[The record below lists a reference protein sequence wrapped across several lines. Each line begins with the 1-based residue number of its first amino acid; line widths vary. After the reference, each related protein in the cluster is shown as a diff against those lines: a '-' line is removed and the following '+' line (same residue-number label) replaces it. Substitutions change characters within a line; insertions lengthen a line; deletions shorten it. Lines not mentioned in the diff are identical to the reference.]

1 MSNKNFGF
9 GTQIRK
15 SPYFDSTVKWGAT
28 GFSVYNHM
36 YIPRDFGSP
45 EQNFWNLIEKSILCD
60 VAVERQVEITGSDA
74 YKFIQLLTPRDLS
87 KLSVGQCKYVLI
99 VNNDGG
105 ILNDPVLLRL
115 AENHFW
121 LSLADSD
128 VLLWAQGVAVNS
140 GLDVKIS
147 EPDVSPLQLQG
158 PTSQEIMVKLFGEDI
173 RDLKYYWLREYQLDG
188 IPLIVSRTGWSS
200 ELGYE
205 IYLRDGSKGN
215 ELYEKIMAA
224 GKEHGIQ
231 PGHTSSIRRIEGG
244 MLSYHADADIHTNP
258 FELGLDRLVNLD
270 SEINFIGKK
279 ALKKIKEKGI
289 SRKQVGLVID
299 CAPLSGPNT
308 TFWPIKKDRKQI
320 GKVTSAVYS
329 PRLKKNIAL
338 AMVSVE
344 QSEIDFI
351 GKEAL
356 KKIKQ
361 EGIKRKQ
368 VGLIIDCDPLSG
380 PNTTF
385 WPIEKDGKKIGKVT
399 SAVYSPR
406 LKKNIAL
413 AMIEINYSEL
423 GNRLDVQIHE
433 GKYSATIVEKP
444 FYDPKKNIVKS

>member
-1 MSNKNFGF
+1 MINKNFGF

-45 EQNFWNLIEKSILCD
+45 EQNFWNLIEKAILCD
-60 VAVERQVEITGSDA
+60 VAVERQVEITGPDA

-87 KLSVGQCKYVLI
+87 KLAIGQCKYVLI
-99 VNNDGG
+99 TNNEGG

-140 GLDVKIS
+140 VLDVQIK

-158 PTSQEIMVKLFGEDI
+158 PTSGEIMIKLFGDSIKE
-173 RDLKYYWLREYQLDG
+173 LKYYWLKEYNLDG

-205 IYLRDGSKGN
+205 IYLRDGLKGN
-215 ELYEKIMAA
+215 ELYEKIMIA
-224 GKEHGIQ
+224 GKKYGLQ
-231 PGHTSSIRRIEGG
+231 PGHTSTIRRIEGG
-244 MLSYHADADIHTNP
+244 MLSYHADADLNTNP
-258 FELGLDRLVNLD
+258 FELGLDRLVNL
-270 SEINFIGKK
+270 EN
-279 ALKKIKEKGI
+279 
-289 SRKQVGLVID
+289 
-299 CAPLSGPNT
+299 N
-308 TFWPIKKDRKQI
+308 
-320 GKVTSAVYS
+320 
-329 PRLKKNIAL
+329 
-338 AMVSVE
+338 
-344 QSEIDFI
+344 IDFI
-351 GKEAL
+351 GKDAL

-361 EGIKRKQ
+361 AGINRKQ
-368 VGLIIDCDPLSG
+368 VGIEIDCEPLKG
-380 PNTTF
+380 PNTSF
-385 WPIEKDGKKIGKVT
+385 WKLTKDNTDIGKVT

-413 AMIEINYSEL
+413 AMISVEQSKI
-423 GNRLDVQIHE
+423 GNEFKVITNK
-433 GKYSATIVEKP
+433 GTFNCVVVEKP
-444 FYDPKKNIVKS
+444 FYDPKKKIASS